1 MLVKSKT
8 KSDRDSD
15 LISNITDI
23 IYFNVISRFR

>member
-8 KSDRDSD
+8 KSDRDND
-15 LISNITDI
+15 LISKITDI